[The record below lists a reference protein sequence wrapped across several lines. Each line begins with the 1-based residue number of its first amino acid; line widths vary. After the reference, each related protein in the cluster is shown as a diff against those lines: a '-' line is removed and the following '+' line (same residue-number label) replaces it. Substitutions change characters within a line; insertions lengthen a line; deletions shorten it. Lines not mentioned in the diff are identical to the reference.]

1 VSPSDVLPALGW
13 RVTGHGPPVLLL
25 PPAASSS
32 GVLARQQAA
41 LLGAGYQVVAVE
53 QRGMA
58 PPPAKTPSG
67 PYELAHFVA
76 DAAALIDHLGLAPCH
91 LVGAS
96 LGAFVAQEL
105 ALTRPDLIRSSV
117 LLGTRA
123 RTDFVRRHIAQGMA
137 ARTRE
142 DTPVT
147 EFEAMC
153 HLTLLFGQTT
163 LGDEQRMSEWLEL
176 LSRFPARGAGP
187 AAQYEAT
194 IIPDRRR
201 ALTAVRNPCLVVAF
215 GSDLLTPPQLSRE
228 VQAAIPGC
236 SYTEFDRLGH
246 YGFLED
252 PAAVND
258 AMVRFLH
265 SSVC

>member
-1 VSPSDVLPALGW
+1 M
-13 RVTGHGPPVLLL
+13 LL

-32 GVLARQQAA
+32 GILARQQAA
-41 LLGAGYQVVAVE
+41 LLAAGYQVVAVE

-58 PPPAKTPSG
+58 PPPATTPSG
-67 PYELAHFVA
+67 PYAMAHFVA
-76 DAAALIDHLGLAPCH
+76 DAAALIEHLGLAPCH
-91 LVGAS
+91 VVGAS

-123 RTDFVRRHIAQGMA
+123 RTDFIRRHLAQGMA
-137 ARTRE
+137 ARTRD

-147 EFEAMC
+147 ELEAMC
-153 HLTLLFGQTT
+153 RLTLLFGQAT
-163 LGDEQRMSEWLEL
+163 LADEQLMSEWLEL
-176 LSRFPARGAGP
+176 VSLFPARGVGP

-194 IIPDRRR
+194 IIPDRRQ
-201 ALTAVRNPCLVVAF
+201 ALTAVRTPCLVVAF

-228 VQAAIPGC
+228 VEAAIPGC
-236 SYTEFDRLGH
+236 AYVEFDRLGH
-246 YGFLED
+246 FGFLED

-258 AMVRFLH
+258 AIVRFFR
-265 SSVC
+265 SSAG